1 MVEATDAQKKTL
13 TAINAQN
20 KTLEEEAKNIGEEY
34 SSDDR
39 RTFYENINLRGNNAY
54 IFVLFCIYYIMFFGV
69 AFVLYR
75 SVDYSIKMK
84 AVLLLLFL
92 LYPFLISMVEIKIYN
107 LFMYFKALV
116 TGSIYK
122 KSVTI

>member
-1 MVEATDAQKKTL
+1 MANTSVSQNTL
-13 TAINAQN
+13 DAINAQN
-20 KTLEEEAKNIGEEY
+20 KTLEEETQNITEEY

-39 RTFYENINLRGNNAY
+39 RTFYENISLRGNNAY

-84 AVLLLLFL
+84 AFLLALFL
-92 LYPFLISMVEIKIYN
+92 FYPFVISMVELKIYN

-122 KSVTI
+122 TR

>member
-1 MVEATDAQKKTL
+1 MTTTSATQITL
-13 TAINAQN
+13 DTVNAQN
-20 KTLEEEAKNIGEEY
+20 KTLAEEAKNIGEEY

-39 RTFYENINLRGNNAY
+39 RTFYENISLRGNNAY
-54 IFVLFCIYYIMFFGV
+54 IFVLFCIYYILFFGL

-84 AVLLLLFL
+84 VTLLLLFL
-92 LYPFLISMVEIKIYN
+92 LYPFLISMVELKIYN

-116 TGSIYK
+116 TGSTFK
-122 KSVTI
+122 KG

>member
-1 MVEATDAQKKTL
+1 MTTSSEI
-13 TAINAQN
+13 TAITAQN
-20 KTLEEEAKNIGEEY
+20 ATLEEEAKNIEEEY

-54 IFVLFCIYYIMFFGV
+54 IFLLFCIYYILFFGV

-84 AVLLLLFL
+84 VFLLLLFL
-92 LYPFLISMVEIKIYN
+92 FYPFLISMVELKIYN
-107 LFMYFKALV
+107 VFMYFKALI
-116 TGSIYK
+116 TGTIYK
-122 KSVTI
+122 KSTV

>member
-13 TAINAQN
+13 AAIESQN
-20 KTLEEEAKNIGEEY
+20 KTLAEEAKNIGEEY

-39 RTFYENINLRGNNAY
+39 RTFYENISLRSSNVY
-54 IFVLFCIYYIMFFGV
+54 VVVLFFIYYILFFGL
-69 AFVLYR
+69 AFVLYK
-75 SVDYSIKMK
+75 SVDYSAKMK
-84 AVLLLLFL
+84 VVLLLLFI
-92 LYPFLISMVEIKIYN
+92 LYQFVISMVELKIYN

-122 KSVTI
+122 PSRV